1 MKLIYSNLFKVFAL
15 FLALF
20 IGFIIS
26 VSIGPV
32 KIPVKETFG
41 IFLSGYLN
49 IKITRSLTDEY
60 FDIITKVRVPRVLL
74 GMVVGISLSVAGLI
88 FQALLRN
95 PLADPYTLGIS
106 AGSAFGAGL
115 AILFSYLIS
124 SFFGTLIPLF
134 AFIGGISTVFIVYF
148 LARARGRI
156 QVLTIILSGVVVSY
170 LFSSGLVFIMSILG
184 DRAHEVIFWL
194 MGSLAGYHKSQLPAS
209 ILIIMLSILSFGF
222 FRDLDIILLGDD
234 EAKALG
240 VNVELVRILLF
251 GVASL
256 ITATA
261 VSLSGTIGFVGLIIP
276 HTMRLIFGPKH
287 KKLIPATI
295 IAGATFLPLTDTLA
309 RTIPGLILGGGVEVP
324 VGVITSIFGSP
335 FFLFLLIKGKKR
347 YWF

>member
-1 MKLIYSNLFKVFAL
+1 MKFIYSNGFKIFLL
-15 FLALF
+15 FLAFLL
-20 IGFIIS
+20 GFIVS
-26 VSIGPV
+26 VSVGSVRIPLKYTFEIFFSKYLGIG
-32 KIPVKETFG
+32 INETFQSEYYE
-41 IFLSGYLN
+41 I
-49 IKITRSLTDEY
+49 ITR
-60 FDIITKVRVPRVLL
+60 VRLPRVLL
-74 GMVVGISLSVAGLI
+74 GMVVGVSLSVAGLI

-115 AILFSYLIS
+115 AILFSYVIS
-124 SFFGTLIPLF
+124 SVFKSLIPLF

-156 QVLTIILSGVVVSY
+156 QILTIILSGVVVSY

-194 MGSLAGYHKSQLPAS
+194 MGSLAGYHKSQLTAS
-209 ILIIMLSILSFGF
+209 ILIILLSIFTFGF

-234 EAKALG
+234 QAKALG

-251 GVASL
+251 GIASL

-276 HTMRLIFGPKH
+276 HTMRLVFGPKH
-287 KKLIPATI
+287 KKLIPSTI
-295 IAGATFLPLTDTLA
+295 VAGATFLPLSDTLA
-309 RTIPGLILGGGVEVP
+309 RTIPGFILGGGVEVP
-324 VGVITSIFGSP
+324 VGVVTSIFGSP
-335 FFLFLLIKGKKR
+335 FFLFLLIKGKKK